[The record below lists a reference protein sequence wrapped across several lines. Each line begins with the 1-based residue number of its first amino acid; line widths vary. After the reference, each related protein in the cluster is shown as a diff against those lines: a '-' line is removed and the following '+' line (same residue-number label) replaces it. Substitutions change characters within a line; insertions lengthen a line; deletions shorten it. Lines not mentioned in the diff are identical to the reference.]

1 MKEVWA
7 SFRLAFSMYSIFPA
21 RQIKKTRRNMK
32 YILIFVPLV
41 GAIIGFILKQW
52 QVISPYLI
60 DKDLLGAV
68 ICAMLPIFLSGG
80 AFLDGFFRTVDAL
93 SSHQPREVKLEIL
106 RIPTADTSQLLS
118 VSAISS

>member
-52 QVISPYLI
+52 QVISP
-60 DKDLLGAV
+60 
-68 ICAMLPIFLSGG
+68 
-80 AFLDGFFRTVDAL
+80 
-93 SSHQPREVKLEIL
+93 
-106 RIPTADTSQLLS
+106 
-118 VSAISS
+118 

>member
-41 GAIIGFILKQW
+41 GAG
-52 QVISPYLI
+52 
-60 DKDLLGAV
+60 
-68 ICAMLPIFLSGG
+68 SGRG
-80 AFLDGFFRTVDAL
+80 RVRQRAG
-93 SSHQPREVKLEIL
+93 Q
-106 RIPTADTSQLLS
+106 
-118 VSAISS
+118 

>member
-60 DKDLLGAV
+60 DKDLAGRGYLCDAFRSFYRAARFWMV
-68 ICAMLPIFLSGG
+68 SSG
-80 AFLDGFFRTVDAL
+80 
-93 SSHQPREVKLEIL
+93 Q
-106 RIPTADTSQLLS
+106 
-118 VSAISS
+118 

>member
-68 ICAMLPIFLSGG
+68 VSRGK
-80 AFLDGFFRTVDAL
+80 
-93 SSHQPREVKLEIL
+93 SSWKSCG
-106 RIPTADTSQLLS
+106 IPTADTSQLLS